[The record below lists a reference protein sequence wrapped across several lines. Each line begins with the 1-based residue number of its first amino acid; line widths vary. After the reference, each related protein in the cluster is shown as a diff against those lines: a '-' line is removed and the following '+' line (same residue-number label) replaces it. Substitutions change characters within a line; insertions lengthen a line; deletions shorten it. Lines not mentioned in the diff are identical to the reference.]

1 MELTAAAVVARLTK
15 HADPA
20 EAAKIR
26 TRVAEGQPVIG
37 VRMGTLFDIAR
48 QATALPDAQLERLFD
63 EPAYEPRMAAFCV
76 LDFRARKRPG
86 DPDLCATYLRHHDR
100 ITAWDMV
107 DRAAPRV
114 VGSAVAG
121 GPYDVLT
128 DLAGSRDPLRRRT
141 AMTAP
146 LWFVR
151 RGDDHDLAA
160 GFAIA
165 ARLCADP
172 DPVVHNPVGIFLA
185 HADGRDP
192 ARLDAFLAEH
202 GETMSRAAYRQ
213 ATRRRR

>member
-1 MELTAAAVVARLTK
+1 MELTAAALVARLTE
-15 HADPA
+15 HADAA

-26 TRVAEGQPVIG
+26 GRVADDEPVIG
-37 VRMGTLFDIAR
+37 VRMGTLFDVAR
-48 QATALPDAQLERLFD
+48 QATALPDAELERLFSQ
-63 EPAYEPRMAAFCV
+63 PAYEPRMAAFCI
-76 LDFRARKRPG
+76 LDFRARRRPG
-86 DPDLCATYLRHHDR
+86 DPDLCAAYLRHHDR

-121 GPYDVLT
+121 GPYDVLS
-128 DLAGSRDPLRRRT
+128 DLAGSADPLRRRT

-151 RGDDHDLAA
+151 RGHDSDLAA
-160 GFAIA
+160 GYEIA
-165 ARLCADP
+165 AGLFADP
-172 DPVVHNPVGIFLA
+172 DPVVHNAVGIFLA
-185 HADGRDP
+185 HADDRDP

-202 GETMSRAAYRQ
+202 GDTMPRAAYRL